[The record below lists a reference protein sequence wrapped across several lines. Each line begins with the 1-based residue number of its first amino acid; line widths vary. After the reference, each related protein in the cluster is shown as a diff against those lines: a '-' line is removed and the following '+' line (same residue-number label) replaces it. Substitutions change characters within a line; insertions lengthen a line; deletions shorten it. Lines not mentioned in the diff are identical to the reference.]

1 MKRLTFNDGSGNLTV
16 REFATMRDGSTLVK
30 VSNPQGQLIWV
41 DAERLEVIDYD

>member
-1 MKRLTFNDGSGNLTV
+1 MKRLQFSDGSGHLTI

-41 DAERLEVIDYD
+41 DAESLEVVDYD